1 MSSDLTQQ
9 RRRNP
14 GATLL
19 LVAMLGGGACNGVG
33 VGSFGGRQ
41 EAPAATPA
49 VPAAD
54 AGPLAAFI
62 DEIPPADVPALDLQ
76 TALTLVAM
84 PLSCLDRP
92 HAAARDRSTYLDEFV
107 AARRPDYERNRAFY
121 GCWDW
126 HSAVNSTWAMVRL
139 YKEFPELPIG
149 GLVEEKLRDHLSGQ
163 AMQGELEFFNENRGF
178 EQPYGYA
185 WLLELYA
192 ELRTWNHPDAP
203 RWANNVEPLANL
215 FSERMVQTLPR
226 QDRPSRSG
234 AHSNT
239 AFALAMMLDAA
250 RTLDD
255 VPLQDAIMEAAPRLY
270 GEDFGCPT
278 AYEPWGAD
286 FLSPCLE
293 EAALMAAVLE
303 GDAFVAWFDRFMP
316 AVTAREFL
324 PLTTPVYHR
333 PPADTGAGEAADGA
347 SEREGAGRAGAGA
360 RAGVAAASA
369 DPDTPPPSE
378 RGGAGGEAD
387 EAGTADDAGDEEG
400 ESDALRELASRSHLI
415 GLAFIR
421 ADAMNRIAA
430 ALPAG
435 DPRVEAYRRLAA
447 LHGSL
452 GFAAMFDA
460 DYAGSHWIGTFA
472 LKYLLAHS
480 GT

>member
-1 MSSDLTQQ
+1 
-9 RRRNP
+9 
-14 GATLL
+14 
-19 LVAMLGGGACNGVG
+19 
-33 VGSFGGRQ
+33 
-41 EAPAATPA
+41 
-49 VPAAD
+49 
-54 AGPLAAFI
+54 
-62 DEIPPADVPALDLQ
+62 
-76 TALTLVAM
+76 
-84 PLSCLDRP
+84 
-92 HAAARDRSTYLDEFV
+92 
-107 AARRPDYERNRAFY
+107 
-121 GCWDW
+121 
-126 HSAVNSTWAMVRL
+126 
-139 YKEFPELPIG
+139 
-149 GLVEEKLRDHLSGQ
+149 
-163 AMQGELEFFNENRGF
+163 
-178 EQPYGYA
+178 
-185 WLLELYA
+185 
-192 ELRTWNHPDAP
+192 
-203 RWANNVEPLANL
+203 
-215 FSERMVQTLPR
+215 
-226 QDRPSRSG
+226 
-234 AHSNT
+234 
-239 AFALAMMLDAA
+239 MMLDAA

-430 ALPAG
+430 VLPAG